1 MIASLLSLS
10 RADIKALRVTDAY
23 SVHRVVYSLYED
35 IRSEAEK
42 QISAPSGILYVD
54 KGGEW
59 NKRKILMLS
68 NRSPRQPEYGQV
80 ESKVIS
86 DAFLQHDHYGF
97 EVVINPTKR
106 DKKTGKTV
114 ALMGRE
120 VIAQWFINKAADS
133 WGFTIHPQSLQI
145 GNVGVKT
152 FETKGHAIT
161 QASATLLGKLSITD
175 RDRFIQSFQLGIGRG
190 RAFGFGLLQLVPL

>member
-23 SVHRVVYSLYED
+23 SVHRVVYGLYED
-35 IRSEAEK
+35 VRSNSEK
-42 QISAPSGILYVD
+42 QASVPSGILYAD
-54 KGGEW
+54 KGGDW
-59 NKRKILMLS
+59 NSRKILMLS
-68 NRSPRQPEYGQV
+68 NRSPRQPEYGQID
-80 ESKVIS
+80 SKVIS
-86 DAFLQHDHYGF
+86 NAFLQHDHYAF

-114 ALMGRE
+114 ALTGRDI
-120 VIAQWFINKAADS
+120 IAQWFINKAADS
-133 WGFTIHPQSLQI
+133 WGFSICPQSLQVH
-145 GNVGVKT
+145 NVGVKT
-152 FETKGHAIT
+152 FETKGHTII
-161 QASATLLGKLSITD
+161 QAHATLLGKLSITE